1 MKPKVYIIKSSSWMP
16 SESTSLSNIQSYLD
30 EAIEDFVEDGEEIIN
45 IETKQVAGQEQF
57 WIYVKSNNT

>member
-1 MKPKVYIIKSSSWMP
+1 MP